1 MSQPSVTARLGGGT
15 PSQHMT
21 GRGPGG
27 PGGEPLGPPEPGD
40 SIRGRQGHAKPRD
53 YIDSFMERPLWSS
66 MVNSTQSRDLVLKL
80 LCYVPVTC
88 PLLLRHR
95 TESSEDP
102 LIIHPD

>member
-1 MSQPSVTARLGGGT
+1 MSQPSVTVRLGGGT

-40 SIRGRQGHAKPRD
+40 QPSGPPGPPGPRQAPGLYRQLHGATFVVLHGQLYSIERLS
-53 YIDSFMERPLWSS
+53 ID
-66 MVNSTQSRDLVLKL
+66 VTT
-80 LCYVPVTC
+80 CYVPVTWT
-88 PLLLRHR
+88 LLLRHK

-102 LIIHPD
+102 